1 MEENTSINYL
11 NRHLLLMTLS
21 INIPLIIIGAPFW
34 VNILAIVAIFATA
47 WSGNVGISYI
57 YRAIH
62 NILLRPG
69 LYIWAL
75 IVAVTG
81 SQDLVAIGFYI
92 VMICQ
97 AKNIIVNFIGEI
109 IILSSLLK

>member
-1 MEENTSINYL
+1 MA
-11 NRHLLLMTLS
+11 
-21 INIPLIIIGAPFW
+21 LIII
-34 VNILAIVAIFATA
+34 VVFASA
-47 WSGNVGISYI
+47 LSGNTLIAYI
-57 YRAIH
+57 YRALH

-92 VMICQ
+92 VLICQ